1 MTSKQ
6 KVKRMAVTYEEFHYS
21 TRHGWQAHSSCFKDY
36 YKTSGQWTYTD
47 LPGVDDTFAKKYP
60 SQDEWQQLAE
70 DEAVISPLQKC
81 AISIQ
86 TDDPATNSWTLL
98 EIYLA

>member
-1 MTSKQ
+1 MD
-6 KVKRMAVTYEEFHYS
+6 VYRN
-21 TRHGWQAHSSCFKDY
+21 
-36 YKTSGQWTYTD
+36 
-47 LPGVDDTFAKKYP
+47 LPGVSDTFPQKYP
-60 SQDEWQQLAE
+60 LQDEWQQLAKY
-70 DEAVISPLQKC
+70 EAVISLIQKC